1 MLVAVLLKAGLNKS
15 PHGFKLYM
23 HCSTIDHLILVIIY
37 IKKLQAIYLM
47 LYKRWC
53 KTAKIKTYKPKLMY

>member
-1 MLVAVLLKAGLNKS
+1 MQKPMLVAVLLKAGLNKS

-47 LYKRWC
+47 LYKR
-53 KTAKIKTYKPKLMY
+53 